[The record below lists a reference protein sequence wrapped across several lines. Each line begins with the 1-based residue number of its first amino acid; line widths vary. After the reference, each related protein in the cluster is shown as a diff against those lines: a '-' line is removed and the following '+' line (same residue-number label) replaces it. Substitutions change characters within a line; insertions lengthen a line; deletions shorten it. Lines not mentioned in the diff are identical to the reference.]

1 MERSDVSAINPNPAD
16 PGRILREP
24 KAAERLGFSVITLRR
39 KRKAG
44 TGPRA
49 VRLTSRSYGYRVA
62 DLDSWAEQRATTIDQ
77 RSSSDT

>member
-1 MERSDVSAINPNPAD
+1 MERSDVSTSILKPAD

-24 KAAERLGFSVITLRR
+24 KAAERLGVSVITLRR

-49 VRLTSRSYGYRVA
+49 VRLTSRNYGYRVA
-62 DLDSWAEQRATTIDQ
+62 DLDTWIQQCAIVEVDA
-77 RSSSDT
+77 